1 MWSEVDK
8 DELARECWVPT
19 RPSTKQE
26 IEQMV
31 VHVRLWLYND
41 AAPCGPKAIREALD
55 TEYHAHPLPS
65 ERTIARIL
73 ARNGLTYG
81 RTGWYEGDDPDW
93 LPESAKRWNPYR
105 QNHTYPEEDTTVVE
119 ALTRL

>member
-55 TEYHAHPLPS
+55 SEYHAHPLPS

-81 RTGWYEGDDPDW
+81 RTGWYGTIRTGCRNRP
-93 LPESAKRWNPYR
+93 SAG
-105 QNHTYPEEDTTVVE
+105 T
-119 ALTRL
+119 LTDRITRTQRRTQPLSKP